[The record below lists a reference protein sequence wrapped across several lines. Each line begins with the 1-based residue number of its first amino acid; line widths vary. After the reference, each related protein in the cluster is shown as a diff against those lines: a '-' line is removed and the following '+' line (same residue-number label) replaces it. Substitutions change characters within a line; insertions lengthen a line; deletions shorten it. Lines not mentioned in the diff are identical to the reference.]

1 MIRVDS
7 LSLIEERKILTDV
20 SEMSSVIIDHFG
32 LIKLTAT
39 ELVRITENLQIK
51 SGELRLILKR
61 SEEQL
66 GRDTIFISYC
76 NLIRTFLQP

>member
-39 ELVRITENLQIK
+39 ELVRITETLQIK

-66 GRDTIFISYC
+66 GRDIFIYYY
-76 NLIRTFLQP
+76 NLNRTFQQP

>member
-20 SEMSSVIIDHFG
+20 SEMSSIIIDHFG

-66 GRDTIFISYC
+66 GRDTIIIYC
-76 NLIRTFLQP
+76 NLIRTFQQP